1 MQMKQPSPR
10 ALMRRYRSPAV
21 FGLRFLAVCGLLV
34 ALNGAAGCATAKPAA
49 TLKLTS
55 GADGRQFEQTF
66 RAARFSRGNS
76 GDVDIVLVDQTEG
89 LSRTLTGRDKP
100 LETTAS
106 APLTHL
112 MHIRVLWKPTR
123 AIRAGAPSAS
133 NATIQWTA
141 LSRDG
146 GRLDY
151 TGTGFVRLSGNADS
165 IRVSLNRAR
174 LSPTHREGDLED
186 PIGPV
191 TLDATFR
198 AAREDA
204 TVATALTMIRHRGE
218 PAPEAGM
225 PPLPAAP
232 FDGPPARS
240 PGP

>member
-1 MQMKQPSPR
+1 MQKNQPSPR

-21 FGLRFLAVCGLLV
+21 IGLRFLTVCGLLV
-34 ALNGAAGCATAKPAA
+34 ALNGAAGCATGKPAA
-49 TLKLTS
+49 TLRLTS
-55 GADGRQFEQTF
+55 GDDGRQFEQTF

-76 GDVDIVLVDQTEG
+76 GDVDIILVDQTEG

-112 MHIRVLWKPTR
+112 MHIRVLWRPTR

-151 TGTGFVRLSGNADS
+151 TGTGFVRLSGDGES
-165 IRVSLNRAR
+165 IRVYLNRAR
-174 LSPTHREGDLED
+174 LAPTHREGDLDD

-198 AAREDA
+198 ASREDA
-204 TVATALTMIRHRGE
+204 TVATALTMIRHRAD
-218 PAPEAGM
+218 PAQDAGAS
-225 PPLPAAP
+225 PLPAAP
-232 FDGPPARS
+232 YEGPPARS